1 MTPLI
6 NCLSMMARTKMLEFL
21 GRSQEK
27 SSKESLSSSK
37 ALIGT
42 CSLDFNLIQFS
53 LLEASKQCSVTCP
66 MAWEASTSVLLQ
78 GYVKLTKETVAHHRA
93 IINVL
98 VASSVAQEIV
108 QPCWSW
114 QESQTVVMNPGGSH
128 AQTLSIWVKRLWYL
142 PITLATMRKINI
154 VNG

>member
-42 CSLDFNLIQFS
+42 CSLDFNLIQFC
-53 LLEASKQCSVTCP
+53 LLAASKRCSVTCP
-66 MAWEASTSVLLQ
+66 MVWEASTSVLLHS
-78 GYVKLTKETVAHHRA
+78 YVKLTKETVAQA

-108 QPCWSW
+108 QPCWSL
-114 QESQTVVMNPGGSH
+114 QKAQAVVMNPGGSH